1 MITKIFSIFI
11 LSALYLTAHCSI
23 TFEIVGACEKNAF
36 FKETLPFYNEPI
48 SVGHLTVDI
57 LQRENIPF
65 DGSAQG
71 IKTITSIPA
80 KDNELLIISDTE
92 LLAYGWCYK
101 VNGLAPEVYPH
112 KVEVSDGDHIEWY
125 FAFSRY
131 LNGEWVSQ
139 CKPSYIEPRQEFC
152 SN

>member
-1 MITKIFSIFI
+1 MLKKIFSLILFLI
-11 LSALYLTAHCSI
+11 LSFSSYADI
-23 TFEIVGACEKNAF
+23 TFEIIGPCKKQPVLKKN
-36 FKETLPFYNEPI
+36 LPYSQLS

-57 LQRENIPF
+57 LEKENIPYV
-65 DGSAQG
+65 GSAAG
-71 IKTITSIPA
+71 IKTILSLPS
-80 KDNELLIISDTE
+80 KENELLIISDTE

-131 LNGEWVSQ
+131 LNEEWISQ
-139 CKPSYIEPRQEFC
+139 CKPSYLMPRREFC
-152 SN
+152 SI